1 MKKLLLEIFTW
12 WNGQTLGTRMH
23 TLINGRL
30 VGSDL
35 DGNKYFINKK
45 NTESRWV
52 IYNGKMA
59 VSYTHLRAHE
69 T

>member
-12 WNGQTLGTRMH
+12 WNGQTLGTRIH

-45 NTESRWV
+45 NTDSRWV
-52 IYNGKMA
+52 I
-59 VSYTHLRAHE
+59 L
-69 T
+69 